1 MKVNE
6 FIKWAKEVKAKYG
19 NLFRNGLR
27 IKPFPHKV
35 YGWKEMAVDREGN
48 LMFFAGDHGSSNPE
62 HVISVVDGVC
72 YSTEHSNGRFQ
83 PACRTVSEYSD
94 TAAVI
99 VKVAYGKKVLDKEHE
114 VACLTESVKVDTDK
128 IIAAKA
134 ETQKASNKEADD
146 KVAEANREKKN
157 IISSRGVMNRIK
169 SIHVSWFWWVE
180 NIANKEDKDKNYV
193 YVNSGG
199 WGRGWHRNNSEW
211 IGYPFA
217 YSLKKVCRTDQKPTG
232 VAVSEEKFYKM
243 LKEYLKKISDDTEIN
258 RERFCLTAFGYDYG
272 FNLVYDAKTKE
283 RKFFVDYSLVTKFP
297 KDYPFRGNAW
307 RDGLRQA
314 TEDEIKSTKTWVKVY
329 GSGHALDVAMVNWK
343 KKIWRHLTAAEMAA

>member
-6 FIKWAKEVKAKYG
+6 FIKWADAVKAKYG

-27 IKPFPHKV
+27 IKPFPHEV

-83 PACRTVSEYSD
+83 QACRTIYEGRD
-94 TAAVI
+94 TAEVI
-99 VKVAYGKKVLDKEHE
+99 VKVAYGKKVLAKKHDI
-114 VACLTESVKVDTDK
+114 ACLTESVKVETDNK
-128 IIAAKA
+128 IAMAAK
-134 ETQKASNKEADD
+134 EQK
-146 KVAEANREKKN
+146 
-157 IISSRGVMNRIK
+157 
-169 SIHVSWFWWVE
+169 VE
-180 NIANKEDKDKNYV
+180 NRDADKQAADLSKAKKDILSTRGLMKILERIHSDWFYWVRRIAHDEDKDKNYT
-193 YVNSGG
+193 YVCQCGC
-199 WGRGWHRNNSEW
+199 WGRGWHTTYDETDLGCSYKRQCKS
-211 IGYPFA
+211 
-217 YSLKKVCRTDQKPTG
+217 DQKPKGTK
-232 VAVSEEKFYKM
+232 VSKKTFYKY
-243 LKEYLKKISDDTEIN
+243 LKEYLKNLVDDPSVD
-258 RERFCLTAFGYDYG
+258 RDSFCMDAFGYG
-272 FNLVYDAKTKE
+272 EFTLVYDSKE
-283 RKFFVDYSLVTKFP
+283 GKEKYFADLSVVQKFP
-297 KDYPFRGNAW
+297 ADYPFRGVSW

>member
-1 MKVNE
+1 MKVKE
-6 FIKWAKEVKAKYG
+6 FIKWTAEVKSKYG
-19 NLFRNGLR
+19 NLFRKGLR
-27 IKPFPHKV
+27 INSYPHEV
-35 YGWKEMAVDREGN
+35 YGWKAMAMDAEGN
-48 LMFFAGDHGSSNPE
+48 LMYFSGDHGSDNPE

-83 PACRTVSEYSD
+83 PACRTIYEGRD
-94 TAAVI
+94 TAEVI
-99 VKVAYGKKVLDKEHE
+99 VKVAYGKKVLDEDAELHIP
-114 VACLTESVKVDTDK
+114 ESVKAATDN

-134 ETQKASNKEADD
+134 KEQKAKNKEEDD

-169 SIHVSWFWWVE
+169 SIHSSWFWWVE
-180 NIANKEDKDKNYV
+180 SISNKEDKDKNYV
-193 YVNSGG
+193 YVNCGG
-199 WGRGWHRNNSEW
+199 WGRGWHQNNSEW

>member
-1 MKVNE
+1 MKVKE
-6 FIKWAKEVKAKYG
+6 FIKWASEVKAKYG

-27 IKPFPHKV
+27 INSFPHEV
-35 YGWKEMAVDREGN
+35 YGWKEMAMDAEGN
-48 LMFFAGDHGSSNPE
+48 LMYFSGDHGSSNPE

-83 PACRTVSEYSD
+83 PACRTIYEGRD
-94 TAAVI
+94 TAEVI
-99 VKVAYGKKVLDKEHE
+99 VKVAYRKAVLDPE
-114 VACLTESVKVDTDK
+114 ADLRITESVKAATDNM
-128 IIAAKA
+128 IAAKA

-169 SIHVSWFWWVE
+169 SIHSSWFWWVE
-180 NIANKEDKDKNYV
+180 RIANGEDKDKNYV

-199 WGRGWHRNNSEW
+199 WGRGWHQNNAEW
-211 IGYPFA
+211 ICYPFD

-232 VAVSEEKFYKM
+232 VAVSEETFYKM
-243 LKEYLKKISDDTEIN
+243 LKEYLKKISNDPEIN

-314 TEDEIKSTKTWVKVY
+314 TEAEIKSTKTWVKVY